1 MQDRIA
7 TVTFTPTTMQIEYE
21 HRPDY
26 FNEWLLRASR
36 SEKLEAGYLIAKT
49 LDRVELA
56 CLRDYT
62 NRRIDALDNP
72 EPKE

>member
-1 MQDRIA
+1 MDDNR
-7 TVTFTPTTMQIEYE
+7 VKHQIT
-21 HRPDY
+21 HKPDL
-26 FNEWLLRASR
+26 FMTWIIQASR

-49 LDRVELA
+49 LDRVEPA

-62 NRRIDALDNP
+62 NRRIDAIDNP

>member
-1 MQDRIA
+1 MDDNR
-7 TVTFTPTTMQIEYE
+7 VKHQIT
-21 HRPDY
+21 HKPDL
-26 FNEWLLRASR
+26 FMTWIIQASR

-62 NRRIDALDNP
+62 NGRIDALDNP

>member
-1 MQDRIA
+1 MDDNR
-7 TVTFTPTTMQIEYE
+7 VKHQIT
-21 HRPDY
+21 HKPDL
-26 FNEWLLRASR
+26 FMTWIIQASR

-62 NRRIDALDNP
+62 NGRIDALDSP
-72 EPKE
+72 APKE